1 MHTEHANGPG
11 ASAVLHGRH
20 RTTEPGEPA
29 PRRLLPHLSACS
41 ASICLHPRKT
51 LLASPRPARCRDGTP
66 NSASRPEPHAPI
78 QAALSARQRSRQNPM
93 HLYGPPPAD
102 CSSRHAAEPGRA
114 SGTKPHAPIPHGAAR
129 AASRPACCT
138 AATRPHAP
146 IRRGTVGDRRTNAIQ
161 GVSAPRQ
168 AVRPGRCLI
177 WPGERRATS
186 GQPPRHHAGGSP
198 RGNGAIR
205 GTASVKRHP
214 KLVHRR
220 RSAARGEAREWNHRC
235 TPIHTDGP
243 SPTRP
248 FMVNIERPTLASG
261 AGAVA
266 LSYRCASVCIGVH
279 RWFQILVWSRGA
291 PGCRRVGHHHKQNPM
306 HQFGRAA
313 VTEPA
318 CTMRRIAETRRHTG
332 LLPVRQRCGT
342 RHSKQDSTQM
352 QKDTR

>member
-66 NSASRPEPHAPI
+66 NSSSRPEPHAPI

-102 CSSRHAAEPGRA
+102 CSSRDAAEPGRA

-186 GQPPRHHAGGSP
+186 GQPPDTTQATPRAATVRYAARQVSNDIQNWSTGGAVWHAA
-198 RGNGAIR
+198 RQGNGTTDA
-205 GTASVKRHP
+205 
-214 KLVHRR
+214 
-220 RSAARGEAREWNHRC
+220 HRC
-235 TPIHTDGP
+235 TP
-243 SPTRP
+243 
-248 FMVNIERPTLASG
+248 MV
-261 AGAVA
+261 
-266 LSYRCASVCIGVH
+266 
-279 RWFQILVWSRGA
+279 
-291 PGCRRVGHHHKQNPM
+291 RVRHGH
-306 HQFGRAA
+306 
-313 VTEPA
+313 
-318 CTMRRIAETRRHTG
+318 
-332 LLPVRQRCGT
+332 
-342 RHSKQDSTQM
+342 SW
-352 QKDTR
+352 